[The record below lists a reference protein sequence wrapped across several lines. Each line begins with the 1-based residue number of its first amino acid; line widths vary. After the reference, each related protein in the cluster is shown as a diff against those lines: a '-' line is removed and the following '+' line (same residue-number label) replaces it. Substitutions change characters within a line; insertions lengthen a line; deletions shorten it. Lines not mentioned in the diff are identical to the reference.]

1 MYIKITES
9 QLDTNVL
16 MRSNSNCPADSP
28 RERDK
33 DFCRFGAR
41 TVMVIKIDQPIVVAC
56 LRNL

>member
-41 TVMVIKIDQPIVVAC
+41 TVMVIKID
-56 LRNL
+56 